1 MALAAAAVLALAL
14 ALLMAAF
21 QVSAAD
27 MCTRKCGSVSVPYP
41 FGIGPAAACS
51 LPGFNLT
58 CDTRSRLLL
67 GDGTLRV
74 VNIFIANSTV
84 RVVRTA
90 TGGGEISID
99 GDGNGTLGGGL
110 TSDGP
115 YRVSFRN
122 ELVVVGCDVMATLR
136 VRASNM
142 VAGGCASVCIG
153 DQEYLFSMEG
163 YRKNDNAGLGFCRAN
178 IYSVSEPDQSYSYD
192 VRFTRFGLNHTLPS
206 RVFVAEGG
214 WFDSLTVLDDFT
226 KVKVLDDLSRPA
238 MAVPLI
244 LDWEV
249 LGYGARPHACPRDTA
264 GRRAVC
270 KSNNSVCSSRIR
282 GFVCSCQHGYEGNP
296 YVADGCTDVKEC
308 EHPEKYGCYG
318 ECRELAGSFQ
328 CWCPKGSHGN
338 HSIPG
343 GCVKS
348 ANTGL
353 VIGIGVAIGAS
364 VIIFILIAL
373 FIIRMF
379 KHQREE
385 KLKKKFFKQ
394 NRGQLLEQLVSQR
407 ADIAERMIIPLE
419 ELKKATNNF
428 DKARVLGRGGH
439 GMVYKGILSD
449 LHVVA
454 IKKPKMAV
462 QKEIDE
468 FINEVAILS
477 QINHRNVVKL
487 HGCCLETEVPMLVYE
502 FISNGTLFD
511 HLHVTSLSWKHR
523 LRIAT
528 ETAKSLAYL
537 HSAVSVPIIHRDI
550 KSANILLD
558 DTLTAKV
565 ADFGASRYIPIEK
578 TALTTTVQGTLGYLD
593 PMYFYTWRLT
603 ENSDVYSFG
612 IILIELLTRKKPF
625 SYVSPE
631 GDGLAAHFV
640 TMFVEG
646 NLIQILDPLVI
657 DDGGEEV
664 RGVAALAVSC
674 VKLKGEDRPTM
685 RQVEWTL
692 EGFQE
697 AKNNVLDSTADV
709 EFKNT
714 DNARNYS
721 STKDESSTLES
732 TRQYSMEEEFNL
744 SARYPR

>member
-1 MALAAAAVLALAL
+1 MAISQSFSAVASVLAMLMLAFQLSAAVD
-14 ALLMAAF
+14 
-21 QVSAAD
+21 VPRPPD
-27 MCTRKCGSVSVPYP
+27 NCTRKCGEVRVPYP

-58 CDTRSRLLL
+58 CDRSRRLLL

-74 VNIFIANSTV
+74 VNFFIKNSTV
-84 RVVRTA
+84 RVVRTR
-90 TGGGEISID
+90 EITID
-99 GDGNGTLGGGL
+99 RDGNGTLGGGL
-110 TSDGP
+110 MADGP
-115 YRVSFRN
+115 YRLSFRN
-122 ELVVVGCDVMATLR
+122 ELVVTGCDVMAT
-136 VRASNM
+136 VRDTRSNM

-153 DQEYLFSMEG
+153 DQEYYFSKEG
-163 YRKNDNAGLGFCRAN
+163 YREDTAGNGFCQAN
-178 IYSVSEPDQSYSYD
+178 IYSVSDPDESYSYD

-206 RVFVAEGG
+206 HVFIAEEG
-214 WFDSLTVLDDFT
+214 WFDGTS
-226 KVKVLDDLSRPA
+226 DLA
-238 MAVPLI
+238 TAVPLV
-244 LDWEV
+244 LNWEV
-249 LGYGARPHACPRDTA
+249 VGYGAGPHVGSACPRDA
-264 GRRAVC
+264 GRAVC
-270 KSNNSVCSSRIR
+270 KSKNSECRSRIR
-282 GFVCSCQHGYEGNP
+282 GFVCSCQDGYEGNP
-296 YVADGCTDVKEC
+296 YIADGCTDVKEC
-308 EHPEKYGCYG
+308 EHPAKYGCYG
-318 ECRELAGSFQ
+318 DCTELPGSFH
-328 CWCPKGSHGN
+328 CWCPEGYHGSH
-338 HSIPG
+338 SLPG

-353 VIGIGVAIGAS
+353 VVGIGVATGAS
-364 VIIFILIAL
+364 VIICVSIAFL
-373 FIIRMF
+373 IIRMCE
-379 KHQREE
+379 HQRDV

-428 DKARVLGRGGH
+428 DKARVIGGGGH

-462 QKEIDE
+462 QREIDE

-502 FISNGTLFD
+502 FISNGTLYY
-511 HLHVTSLSWKHR
+511 HLHVASLTWKHR

-558 DTLTAKV
+558 DALTAKV
-565 ADFGASRYIPIEK
+565 ADFGASRYIPMEN
-578 TALTTTVQGTLGYLD
+578 AAVTTTVQGTVGYLD
-593 PMYFYTWRLT
+593 PAYLHTWRLT
-603 ENSDVYSFG
+603 EYSDVYSFG
-612 IILIELLTRKKPF
+612 VILIELLTRKKPF

-631 GDGLAAHFV
+631 GYGLAAHFV
-640 TMFVEG
+640 TMFEKG
-646 NLIQILDPLVI
+646 NLLQILDPLVI
-657 DDGGEEV
+657 DDGAEGVKEV
-664 RGVAALAVSC
+664 ATLAVSC

-692 EGFQE
+692 EGLRE
-697 AKNNVLDSTADV
+697 AKDNVLDNAVDV
-709 EFKNT
+709 EFKNA
-714 DNARNYS
+714 DIARNFPTEDGIS
-721 STKDESSTLES
+721 SLES
-732 TRQYSMEEEFNL
+732 RRQYSMEEEFNL
-744 SARYPR
+744 SASYPR